1 MIDASLPTEQPTNPP
16 SDPHAAPSAAAP
28 RSPDPARRLDWRRL
42 RGPQAVVALLALTV
56 GAVGA
61 ALGTVIAGWLAE
73 DPTTATLQLLA
84 ACVVGAA
91 LLDTVGQVVWA
102 GVVDRA
108 EGRLRGDL
116 LTAALHQPLATLT
129 EQAVGEVLDRV
140 DDDTHAVG
148 TLVRR
153 QLWGAGRTVVGVL
166 PMWVVAGLTWWPA
179 WVLFPV
185 LGAVAWFIVR
195 PMLGEIARRKVIEE
209 MAWTDHAAAFE
220 ESVAAR
226 DDLRTSLG
234 QSFAIRRLAERS
246 ARVHRKFEAVLVVE
260 ARMLRRAGLVLA
272 SLLAGVAV
280 AGAAL
285 AADGDLGVD
294 RLVTLFLVTALFVGQ
309 VDNLVHH
316 LPDIQEGLGAL
327 TRIRQ
332 MLAVEPEPT
341 GGRTLPAGPV
351 GIEVRDLH
359 FSYAEG
365 TFALDGVDLHVP
377 AGETV
382 ALVGRTGS
390 GKSTLASL
398 LSRAVEPPRGAV
410 LVGGVD
416 VRDLDLQA
424 LRAAVGVVTQR
435 TEILAGTLAENV
447 ALFADVPRSDV
458 EAAVRELRL
467 DDWVAGLPDGLDTL
481 LGPGG
486 TSLSAGEEQL
496 VAFARLLVRDV
507 QVVVLD
513 EATARMDPL
522 TEARVVAASERLLAG
537 RTGVLVAHRLTT
549 IERAGLLAVLD
560 HGRVVQ
566 QGERAALAHAPGPYR
581 DLLVASVAQ
590 DGG

>member
-1 MIDASLPTEQPTNPP
+1 
-16 SDPHAAPSAAAP
+16 
-28 RSPDPARRLDWRRL
+28 
-42 RGPQAVVALLALTV
+42 
-56 GAVGA
+56 
-61 ALGTVIAGWLAE
+61 
-73 DPTTATLQLLA
+73 
-84 ACVVGAA
+84 
-91 LLDTVGQVVWA
+91 
-102 GVVDRA
+102 
-108 EGRLRGDL
+108 
-116 LTAALHQPLATLT
+116 
-129 EQAVGEVLDRV
+129 
-140 DDDTHAVG
+140 
-148 TLVRR
+148 
-153 QLWGAGRTVVGVL
+153 
-166 PMWVVAGLTWWPA
+166 
-179 WVLFPV
+179 
-185 LGAVAWFIVR
+185 
-195 PMLGEIARRKVIEE
+195 
-209 MAWTDHAAAFE
+209 MAWTDHAAVFE
-220 ESVAAR
+220 EAVAAR

-234 QSFAIRRLAERS
+234 QSFAVRRLAERS
-246 ARVHRKFEAVLVVE
+246 ADVHRRFAAVVTVE
-260 ARMLRRAGLVLA
+260 ARMLRRAGVVLA

-280 AGAAL
+280 AGSAL
-285 AADGDLGVD
+285 AVDGDLGVD

-410 LVGGVD
+410 RVGGVD

-447 ALFADVPRSDV
+447 ALFADVPRADV

-522 TEARVVAASERLLAG
+522 TEARVVAASARLLGG
-537 RTGVLVAHRLTT
+537 RTGVLVAHRLGTVD
-549 IERAGLLAVLD
+549 RADQVVVLD

-566 QGERAALAHAPGPYR
+566 QGPRSVLARADGPFRALLEASRVEGHADALDAEGVDATGSGVDAASGGVGAATGAVGAATGGAGAAGARATEAVADLAGP
-581 DLLVASVAQ
+581 A
-590 DGG
+590 G